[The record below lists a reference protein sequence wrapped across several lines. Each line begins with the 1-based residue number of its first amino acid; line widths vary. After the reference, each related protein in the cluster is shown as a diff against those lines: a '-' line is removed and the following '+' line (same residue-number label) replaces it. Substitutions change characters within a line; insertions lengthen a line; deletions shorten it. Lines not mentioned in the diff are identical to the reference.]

1 MSVTLPNGSIVAIA
15 SGLSAAVA
23 TTAVSNAAAAVA
35 TAAGHGLVV
44 GDYARVTSGWSRLTD
59 KVVRISAVAGNDVT
73 LEGYDTTSTQ
83 IYPAGSGIGTIEK
96 VTGWTQLSQILQS
109 ASNGGQQQFLTYQFL
124 EGDAQKRIPT
134 FKDAAGLTFNI
145 ADDPS
150 LPGYQLASVAN
161 DDRLARPV
169 RVTLANGSHILYNCF
184 VSLNKTPTLTVN
196 ELMACEVTM
205 SMLNEP
211 VRYST

>member
-1 MSVTLPNGSIVAIA
+1 MSVTLPNGSIVQIGEVGTSHAIT
-15 SGLSAAVA
+15 AA
-23 TTAVSNAAAAVA
+23 SNATECVV

-59 KVVRISAVAGNDVT
+59 KVVRVGAVATNDVT
-73 LEGYDTTSTQ
+73 LEDYDTTDEDV
-83 IYPAGSGIGTIEK
+83 YPAGSGIGTIEK

-109 ASNGGQQQFLTYQFL
+109 SSNGGEQQFLEYQFL
-124 EGDAQKRIPT
+124 EADAQKRIPT
-134 FKDAAGLTFNI
+134 FKNAAGLTFNI

-150 LPGYQLASVAN
+150 LAGYQLASVAN
-161 DDRLARPV
+161 DDRQARPV
-169 RVTLANGSHILYNCF
+169 RINLANGSKILYNCF

-211 VRYST
+211 VRYAS